1 MSAAVLALMLFAGLG
16 IGMTGIGGVLV
27 VPGLSALQEMP
38 LTRAVPASTL
48 AFLFTGIAAT
58 LKLQWQRRAANANA
72 TGTGTAAPQADRHAL
87 LALQVAALL
96 GAALGALTL
105 RWLPATGM
113 HLALALL
120 ALFSGL
126 QTLLAR
132 AVPEHSARMPARAT
146 LAAIGLAVGL
156 GSAWS
161 GTGGPIL
168 LLPALMWLAM
178 PTRSAIAMA
187 QAVQLPIALAATA
200 VNWWTGQLDWAL
212 GLVLGALLVLGW
224 AVGDRLAARIATL
237 QLRRLLGGLLV
248 VLGLW
253 YGWHVLTQ

>member
-1 MSAAVLALMLFAGLG
+1 MSAAVLALVLCAGLG

-27 VPGLSALQEMP
+27 VPGLSALEGMP

-48 AFLFTGIAAT
+48 AFLFTGIVAT
-58 LKLQWQRRAANANA
+58 LKLQWQRRAA
-72 TGTGTAAPQADRHAL
+72 TGTTAPQTDRHAL
-87 LALQVAALL
+87 LVLQTAALL

-113 HLALALL
+113 HFALALL

-146 LAAIGLAVGL
+146 LAGIGLVVGL

-178 PTRSAIAMA
+178 PTRGAIAMA

-212 GLVLGALLVLGW
+212 GLALGALLVLGW
-224 AVGDRLAARIATL
+224 AVGDRIAARIATV
-237 QLRRLLGGLLV
+237 QLRRLLGALLV

-253 YGWHVLTQ
+253 YGFHVLTT

>member
-58 LKLQWQRRAANANA
+58 LKLQWQRRAANA
-72 TGTGTAAPQADRHAL
+72 TAAPQADRHAL

-132 AVPEHSARMPARAT
+132 AVPEHSARLPARAT

-212 GLVLGALLVLGW
+212 GLALGALLVLGW

-237 QLRRLLGGLLV
+237 QLRRLLGGLLI

-253 YGWHVLTQ
+253 YGLHVLTT

>member
-27 VPGLSALQEMP
+27 VPGLSALQDMP

-58 LKLQWQRRAANANA
+58 LKLQWQRRAANA
-72 TGTGTAAPQADRHAL
+72 TAAPQADRHAL

-132 AVPEHSARMPARAT
+132 AVPEHSARLPARAT

-212 GLVLGALLVLGW
+212 GLALGALLVLGW

-237 QLRRLLGGLLV
+237 QLRRLLGGLLI

-253 YGWHVLTQ
+253 YGLHVLTT

>member
-27 VPGLSALQEMP
+27 VPGLSALQDMP

-58 LKLQWQRRAANANA
+58 LKLQWQRRAANA

-132 AVPEHSARMPARAT
+132 AVP
-146 LAAIGLAVGL
+146 GLAVGL

>member
-27 VPGLSALQEMP
+27 VPGLSALQDMP

-58 LKLQWQRRAANANA
+58 LKLQWQRRAA
-72 TGTGTAAPQADRHAL
+72 TGTAAPPSDRHAL
-87 LALQVAALL
+87 LALQIAALL

-132 AVPEHSARMPARAT
+132 AVPEHSARLPARAT

-178 PTRSAIAMA
+178 PTRGAIAMA

-212 GLVLGALLVLGW
+212 GLTLGALLVLGW
-224 AVGDRLAARIATL
+224 ALGDRVAARIATL

>member
-1 MSAAVLALMLFAGLG
+1 MGAAVLALVLCAGLG

-27 VPGLSALQEMP
+27 VPGLSALEGMP

-48 AFLFTGIAAT
+48 AFLFTGIVAT
-58 LKLQWQRRAANANA
+58 LKLQWQRRAAGAS
-72 TGTGTAAPQADRHAL
+72 GPQVDRHAL
-87 LALQVAALL
+87 LALQTAALL
-96 GAALGALTL
+96 GAALGAFSL

-120 ALFSGL
+120 ALGSGL

-132 AVPEHSARMPARAT
+132 AAPGHPAALPARAT
-146 LAAIGLAVGL
+146 LAGIGLAVGL

-168 LLPALMWLAM
+168 LLPVLMALAQ
-178 PTRSAIAMA
+178 PTRAAIAMA
-187 QAVQLPIALAATA
+187 QAIQLPIALAATA
-200 VNWWTGQLDWAL
+200 VNWWAGQLDWAL
-212 GLVLGALLVLGW
+212 GLALGAVLVLGW
-224 AVGDRLAARIATL
+224 AVGDRLAARTSTAR
-237 QLRRLLGGLLV
+237 LRQLLGAVLV

-253 YGWHVLTQ
+253 YGFHTLTT

>member
-58 LKLQWQRRAANANA
+58 LKLQWQRRAANA
-72 TGTGTAAPQADRHAL
+72 TAAPQADRHAL

-212 GLVLGALLVLGW
+212 GLALGALLVLGW
-224 AVGDRLAARIATL
+224 AVGDRVAAHIATL
-237 QLRRLLGGLLV
+237 QLRRLLGGLLI

-253 YGWHVLTQ
+253 YGLHVLTT

>member
-27 VPGLSALQEMP
+27 VPGLSALQDMP

-58 LKLQWQRRAANANA
+58 LKLQWQRRAAA
-72 TGTGTAAPQADRHAL
+72 GTAAPQADRHAL
-87 LALQVAALL
+87 LALQIAALL
-96 GAALGALTL
+96 GAGLGALTL

-132 AVPEHSARMPARAT
+132 AVPEHSAHLPARAT

-178 PTRSAIAMA
+178 PTRGAIAMA

-200 VNWWTGQLDWAL
+200 VNGWTGQLDWAL
-212 GLVLGALLVLGW
+212 GLALGALLVLGW
-224 AVGDRLAARIATL
+224 ALGDRIAARIATL